1 METTTVSLILGCLCA
16 GLIWWLVQGLVRRW
30 TAGRAPQEEA
40 HTERDEAP
48 WERTGIVYR
57 KLLYLRIASIALC
70 ALAVAALFFRMGTF
84 LALALAGAGCCLQF
98 CAYHIRTQHVQAVQK
113 AALLE
118 KASSE
123 TSHR

>member
-30 TAGRAPQEEA
+30 TADKAPREEA
-40 HTERDEAP
+40 HTECDEAP
-48 WERTGIVYR
+48 WERTGIVYG

-70 ALAVAALFFRMGTF
+70 ALAVAVLFFGMGTF

-123 TSHR
+123 TSPR

>member
-16 GLIWWLVQGLVRRW
+16 GLIWWLVRGLVRRW
-30 TAGRAPQEEA
+30 TADKTPREEV
-40 HTERDEAP
+40 HMESDEAP

-70 ALAVAALFFRMGTF
+70 ALAVAVLFFGMGTF

-123 TSHR
+123 TSPR